1 MSRKELESGTE
12 KHLLIIEKTIQNL
25 VDSIKNNIP
34 SAQDKLEK
42 FVDVFEDEF
51 PSEDSYARAGVEEL
65 TWALM
70 DGPLVLYALGRNGSA
85 IIKLH
90 GIVEAFAARDIVSFF
105 PAPIKETIE
114 SRVIR
119 RCSLEDL
126 ALILHDL
133 GIWDEEDVKFV
144 EKLKKLRNGVAH
156 KNPKLISNAVYS
168 GKKISMLDIDSIM
181 ANVDCVPLIIRTIHL
196 LHKMVMATAPNE
208 KK

>member
-1 MSRKELESGTE
+1 MSGKELESGTE
-12 KHLLIIEKTIQNL
+12 KYLLTIEKTIQNL

-85 IIKLH
+85 IIELH

-105 PAPIKETIE
+105 PAPMKETIE

-126 ALILHDL
+126 ALILQDL
-133 GIWDEEDVKFV
+133 GI
-144 EKLKKLRNGVAH
+144 
-156 KNPKLISNAVYS
+156 
-168 GKKISMLDIDSIM
+168 
-181 ANVDCVPLIIRTIHL
+181 
-196 LHKMVMATAPNE
+196 
-208 KK
+208 